1 MFTIFACCC
10 WLTMKKKKKKF
21 CQCVWSGVVV
31 FVISFQRVSSSW
43 CKNYFFFVCGRLS
56 RVLLVGWTSTKW
68 YHTTKSNCYIALVV
82 YKVLRRIVSEIRS
95 QVMKANVENNTIL
108 FPVSYLVA
116 LKLLVRRKINIIIR
130 TGCLSVTPPLNQSPR
145 KLI

>member
-10 WLTMKKKKKKF
+10 WLTMKKKKKNF
-21 CQCVWSGVVV
+21 VSVCGVELL
-31 FVISFQRVSSSW
+31 FSW
-43 CKNYFFFVCGRLS
+43 FHFNASLLLDVRIIFFFVCGRLS

-68 YHTTKSNCYIALVV
+68 YHTTKSNCFIALVV

>member
-10 WLTMKKKKKKF
+10 WLTMKKKNL

-116 LKLLVRRKINIIIR
+116 LELLVRRKLILLSGLVAYQSHHLLINR
-130 TGCLSVTPPLNQSPR
+130 HEN
-145 KLI
+145 